1 LLGIQGWEV
10 VPDGV
15 RIEGERVVV
24 AIRRRAGRGYRCG
37 RCGTGVLF
45 AYDHEPVRQI
55 RDLPLWGRPCW
66 LEVQLARVDCPCC
79 GVTVEAVE
87 WVEPYARQ
95 TLRYERY
102 LAQLCGIMPVLDVA
116 ELEGVDKNT
125 VYRVDRK
132 WLARRAELRESR
144 PVRHLGIDEIA
155 IKKRHR
161 YATVFY
167 DLDRREVLGLVQHRS
182 QRATSR
188 FFRRWGKEQCRA
200 VEAVC
205 MDLWRPYLNSV
216 RRYCRQ
222 AVVVFDKFH
231 VYRYLAEAIEQVR
244 RYEQAVA
251 DAPTGALIK
260 GTRWLWL
267 KAWRRLRGKKR
278 YTLAA
283 VMKLNRRLQR
293 AYLLKEDFEAFSACA
308 DAEDGGQFLKGWLR
322 RCQSSGLEPF
332 RKLAHRIRRWA
343 EGILAYFTHRLTN
356 SMAEGINN
364 KIKVLKR
371 RSDGFHDEGY
381 FFLKIL
387 HATGALPPLQLVGHP
402 LF

>member
-167 DLDRREVLGLVQHRS
+167 DLDRRGGARVGATSQPAGSQPVFSALGQGAVPGGGGGLHGPVATLS
-182 QRATSR
+182 EQRA
-188 FFRRWGKEQCRA
+188 A
-200 VEAVC
+200 
-205 MDLWRPYLNSV
+205 LL
-216 RRYCRQ
+216 
-222 AVVVFDKFH
+222 
-231 VYRYLAEAIEQVR
+231 
-244 RYEQAVA
+244 
-251 DAPTGALIK
+251 PTG
-260 GTRWLWL
+260 
-267 KAWRRLRGKKR
+267 
-278 YTLAA
+278 
-283 VMKLNRRLQR
+283 
-293 AYLLKEDFEAFSACA
+293 
-308 DAEDGGQFLKGWLR
+308 GGGVRQVPR
-322 RCQSSGLEPF
+322 
-332 RKLAHRIRRWA
+332 
-343 EGILAYFTHRLTN
+343 
-356 SMAEGINN
+356 
-364 KIKVLKR
+364 V
-371 RSDGFHDEGY
+371 
-381 FFLKIL
+381 
-387 HATGALPPLQLVGHP
+387 PLSR
-402 LF
+402 